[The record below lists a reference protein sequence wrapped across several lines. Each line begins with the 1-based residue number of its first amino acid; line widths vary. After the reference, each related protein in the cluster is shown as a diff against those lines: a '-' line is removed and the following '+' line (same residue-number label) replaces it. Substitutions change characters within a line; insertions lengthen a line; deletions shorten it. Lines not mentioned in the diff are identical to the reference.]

1 MTEPVPR
8 GEAEPDGSVATAE
21 AVRPRPVH
29 AEFTDDP
36 PSSRSLLGVATS
48 AAGAEVVVEPT
59 VEPPPGEVPT
69 TRPRA
74 ARAPAWAWVAIT
86 LMALLLAIG
95 LTTLAVARNANPST
109 PAAVDDAQTLVLEL
123 EALNGYLATTNK
135 LLADAIANAEQMS
148 AKAQAKLAG
157 LSSQLDDTGA
167 RVGEARSLLG
177 GQLSKPTRSKL
188 DQAQQQLQSLRR
200 TLAQR
205 REQLQQQHANA
216 TAARVEAIEKLAPQR
231 ASAVTARIDAL
242 ESKQAE
248 NDAFKAQLQAE
259 ADRLR
264 TEADQLRATIQAQRE
279 HAQAVAAQVQ
289 ELRRALAR
297 LRRIVD
303 RLSSRR

>member
-1 MTEPVPR
+1 
-8 GEAEPDGSVATAE
+8 
-21 AVRPRPVH
+21 
-29 AEFTDDP
+29 
-36 PSSRSLLGVATS
+36 
-48 AAGAEVVVEPT
+48 
-59 VEPPPGEVPT
+59 
-69 TRPRA
+69 
-74 ARAPAWAWVAIT
+74 
-86 LMALLLAIG
+86 MALLLAIG

-135 LLADAIANAEQMS
+135 LLSDAIANAEQMS

-157 LSSQLDDTGA
+157 LSSQLDNTGA

-205 REQLQQQHANA
+205 QEQLQQQHANA

-279 HAQAVAAQVQ
+279 HAQAVAAQVR
-289 ELRRALAR
+289 ELKRAQAR

>member
-8 GEAEPDGSVATAE
+8 EEAEPDGSAATAE
-21 AVRPRPVH
+21 AVRPRSVH

-36 PSSRSLLGVATS
+36 PPSRSLLGVATS
-48 AAGAEVVVEPT
+48 AAGAEVVVEAA
-59 VEPPPGEVPT
+59 VEPPPEGVST
-69 TRPRA
+69 IRPRV

-109 PAAVDDAQTLVLEL
+109 PAAVEDAQTLVVEL

-135 LLADAIANAEQMS
+135 LLSDAIANAEQMS
-148 AKAQAKLAG
+148 ANAQAKLAG

-177 GQLSKPTRSKL
+177 GQLSSPTRSKL
-188 DQAQQQLQSLRR
+188 DQAQQQLKSLRR

-216 TAARVEAIEKLAPQR
+216 TAARVEAIEKLAPQG

-242 ESKQAE
+242 ESKQADT
-248 NDAFKAQLQAE
+248 DASKAQLQAE

-264 TEADQLRATIQAQRE
+264 TEAEQLRATVQGQRE
-279 HAQAVAAQVQ
+279 RAQDLAAQVR

-303 RLSSRR
+303 RLSSGP